1 FLLKQS
7 GSSVKL
13 LIGYFSLEQPLVSG
27 EADSKAVTTSLTT
40 KWASTP
46 LLLEASEFLAEESQ
60 EKFWDFVE
68 ANQNIKG
75 EHDDQAYYD
84 LIVKR
89 ASALLSTVQLNML
102 KFALSLRA
110 YSATVHSFQQ
120 IASNEPPPSGCSA
133 FFNVHGEKS
142 CDTEKLAALM
152 ETPYLFKSDHRF
164 PGSNPDIPVVI
175 LYAEIGSSEFTMF
188 HQLMLSK
195 ANKGLATY
203 VLRHYLASPSS
214 LRVYLSGYGVELA
227 IKNQEYKAKDD
238 TQVQGA
244 EVNATLMGEND
255 PVDEVQGFLFG
266 KLKTLYPELKEQL
279 KELRKHLVES
289 TNEMAP
295 LKVWQMQDLS
305 FQTAARILAAPSSDA
320 LNVMRDLSQNFP
332 TKSSIALLPCLT
344 LLPINIFSLSSS
356 LRELWD
362 CSLETLLSSSMDYT

>member
-1 FLLKQS
+1 TTPPRALNIPQLSHCALLLS
-7 GSSVKL
+7 LSL
-13 LIGYFSLEQPLVSG
+13 LPVVSG

-60 EKFWDFVE
+60 EMFWDFVE

-89 ASALLSTVQLNML
+89 ASTLLSTVQLNML

-152 ETPYLFKSDHRF
+152 ETAAERPTPYLLKSDHRF
-164 PGSNPDIPVVI
+164 PGSNPDTPVVI

-244 EVNATLMGEND
+244 EVNATLMGEKD

-332 TKSSIALLPCLT
+332 TKARYTHTWTQTCFFISLVVCDSDSALF
-344 LLPINIFSLSSS
+344 INGL
-356 LRELWD
+356 
-362 CSLETLLSSSMDYT
+362 